1 MNAAKSTRTRATL
14 VSSFPGRGL
23 QLIRTVLLL
32 LAFGLAGCEQEGA
45 LIPEPRYAAELV
57 GAWQGTV
64 AGQNESI
71 SFGAD
76 GRFTSQLEPTGFIS
90 TTLGQG
96 VTGSIDGSWVL
107 QGKIITLSIESAEN
121 DQPLN
126 SATTSTIVSF
136 NENKLVINS
145 AAGGTSTFLRAV
157 NP

>member
-1 MNAAKSTRTRATL
+1 MNAATSTKTRATL
-14 VSSFPGRGL
+14 VSSFLGGGL
-23 QLIRTVLLL
+23 QFMRTVLLL
-32 LAFGLAGCEQEGA
+32 LAFGLAGCEHEGA
-45 LIPEPRYAAELV
+45 LILEPQYAAELV

-76 GRFTSQLEPTGFIS
+76 GSFTSQLEPTGFIS

-96 VTGSIDGSWVL
+96 VVGSIDGSWVL
-107 QGKIITLSIESAEN
+107 QGKVITLSIEGAEN
-121 DQPLN
+121 EQPLN

-145 AAGGTSTFLRAV
+145 AAGGTSTFLRAI

>member
-32 LAFGLAGCEQEGA
+32 LTFGLAGCEQEGA
-45 LIPEPRYAAELV
+45 LIPEPQYAAELV

-107 QGKIITLSIESAEN
+107 QGKMITLSIDSAEN